1 MTGRSIRIAA
11 VVLLVVVV
19 SSACGDD
26 SVAASAS
33 SGSSRVVATTSI
45 LADVVTNATCG
56 RVAVPSLIPRGAD
69 AHEYESSPRDADRIR
84 GAGLVVANGLGLESG
99 LSDAID
105 AARSDGVA
113 VYEVGPTMSARGS
126 DPHAWM
132 DPDRMATAVEALG
145 RRLAEVGDLGMSGAE
160 IRTCSATY
168 AQSLRD
174 LGREMDATMAVVPA
188 ERRKLVT
195 NHEALGYFADR
206 FDFEVIGAV
215 IPSLSSLGEGNARDL
230 ETLADT
236 MRREDVTTVFAE
248 TSRPK
253 RVAEGLASLV
263 GDRVEVVDLFTETLG
278 APDSSAGTYVGMLR
292 EDASRTA
299 GALDPSVAG
308 PSGAG
313 Q

>member
-1 MTGRSIRIAA
+1 
-11 VVLLVVVV
+11 
-19 SSACGDD
+19 
-26 SVAASAS
+26 
-33 SGSSRVVATTSI
+33 
-45 LADVVTNATCG
+45 
-56 RVAVPSLIPRGAD
+56 
-69 AHEYESSPRDADRIR
+69 
-84 GAGLVVANGLGLESG
+84 
-99 LSDAID
+99 
-105 AARSDGVA
+105 
-113 VYEVGPTMSARGS
+113 
-126 DPHAWM
+126 
-132 DPDRMATAVEALG
+132 
-145 RRLAEVGDLGMSGAE
+145 
-160 IRTCSATY
+160 
-168 AQSLRD
+168 
-174 LGREMDATMAVVPA
+174 MAVVPA

-292 EDASRTA
+292 EDASRIA